1 MQRRHQWKNRPI
13 HEADHKT
20 RKGTLDTL
28 VVETNAERTME
39 RTHPKQE
46 DKRIEGLN
54 KEQTHDKQ
62 KHHKSYT
69 MTTVPATGQQAI
81 DVSHDMFYG
90 GGRDHVIGGS
100 QPASA

>member
-1 MQRRHQWKNRPI
+1 M
-13 HEADHKT
+13 HEVDHKT
-20 RKGTLDTL
+20 RRGD
-28 VVETNAERTME
+28 ETNAERTME

-54 KEQTHDKQ
+54 KEQTHDTQ

-69 MTTVPATGQQAI
+69 MTTVPATGQQALRRFA
-81 DVSHDMFYG
+81 DRRFYG
-90 GGRDHVIGGS
+90 GGWDHVIGGS